1 MTLSQSLPPSLRV
14 AAAVTGLLLTQA
26 AYGSDPTAGHL
37 QSDPALPPS
46 AQTATDDSEM
56 DPATDADD
64 WNEILNGFP
73 EKKQQAPTP
82 VPPREDSDWLDQ
94 HLQLTG
100 STSLGVSYNVI
111 PHFATVGPDSDPAAG
126 IPGTYFGNLQRLR
139 ARGDLQA
146 DLILPFNLRARLQA
160 FGFYDFAFLIH
171 GRDRY
176 TEEVLQ
182 DYELQGEIL
191 DFWIAGSWGPHLD
204 FKFGRQVVN
213 WGRSDTLRVTDVIN
227 ALNNREPGLTDI
239 ENLRLPSTMAR
250 IDAYWKRLS
259 ASLLVIPEIRYDYD
273 PPPGNDFY
281 PAFDVRDIPYP
292 PADSPLTRDQLAA
305 LLAASAAAAFSQ
317 NPPSLRAPQ
326 WGAVPEL
333 GLSISGIFRGW
344 DLSFYLARLYQN
356 RTTLIINLPSLTEG
370 GLFTDDDLVTLI
382 GAGGNYT
389 WGGWLFK
396 AEAAWIDELD
406 YVYLTPREA
415 WTPSAPIPAYELRR
429 SRFSRLDWML
439 GVEYYGFSHVMIA
452 LELAHRHVFGY
463 ESELQYLP
471 NYVYENNVELALR
484 VTSEHFN
491 GRLRPTLLT
500 LLLANERGFA
510 GGTLRLSADYE
521 FAEGLIGT
529 LGYLHFFG
537 SEQLPFNTW
546 DQNNRLFG
554 KLKYSF

>member
-1 MTLSQSLPPSLRV
+1 MC
-14 AAAVTGLLLTQA
+14 AQA
-26 AYGSDPTAGHL
+26 AYGSDPTAGQP
-37 QSDPALPPS
+37 QSDAARQTSAPPV
-46 AQTATDDSEM
+46 ADRSEM
-56 DPATDADD
+56 DPASPFEE
-64 WNEILNGFP
+64 WNEILDGFLDEEQGGP
-73 EKKQQAPTP
+73 SS
-82 VPPREDSDWLDQ
+82 VPPVEDSGWLDE
-94 HLQLTG
+94 HLRLSG

-111 PHFATVGPDSDPAAG
+111 PHYATVGPNSDAAAG
-126 IPGTYFGNLQRLR
+126 IPGTYFGNIQRLR

-146 DLILPFNLRARLQA
+146 DFILPFNMRARLQA

-182 DYELQGEIL
+182 DYELQGEVL
-191 DFWIAGSWGPHLD
+191 DFWVAGSWGPHLD
-204 FKFGRQVVN
+204 FKLGRQVVN

-250 IDAYWKRLS
+250 IDAYWEKFS
-259 ASLLVIPEIRYDYD
+259 VTLLVIPEIRYDYD
-273 PPPGNDFY
+273 PPPGNDFF
-281 PAFDVRDIPYP
+281 PAFDIRDIPYP
-292 PADSPLTRDQLAA
+292 PADSPLTRDELAA
-305 LLAASAAAAFSQ
+305 LLAASAAAAFAK

-326 WGAVPEL
+326 WGAAPEL
-333 GLSISGIFRGW
+333 GLSLSGIFRGW
-344 DLSFYLARLYQN
+344 DLSIYLARLYQN
-356 RTTLIINLPSLTEG
+356 RTTLIINLPSPTEG

-389 WGGWLFK
+389 WGRWLFK

-406 YVYLTPREA
+406 YVYLSPRET
-415 WTPSAPIPAYELRR
+415 WTPSAPIPAYELIRN
-429 SRFSRLDWML
+429 RFSRLDWML
-439 GVEYYGFSHVMIA
+439 GVEYYGFSRVMIA
-452 LELAHRHVFGY
+452 LELAHRHVFDY
-463 ESELQYLP
+463 APALQYLP
-471 NYVYENNVELALR
+471 NYIYGDNVEVALR

-500 LLLANERGFA
+500 LLLANEQGFA

-554 KLKYSF
+554 KVKYSF